1 MRNMRVSTKL
11 YASFGT
17 LVVVGI
23 LLAAAGLWYL
33 DELGHELDAAIK
45 NTAPTIDKVDS
56 IRARAW
62 ELVATMRG
70 TFVFAT
76 LKDPQQADKMAYQW
90 EAARRRMR
98 ELFGELRPLLGDDDG
113 KAFLAQLET
122 QFAGF
127 EPVGRAYVRLCQEG
141 RFEEAVPLT
150 SRVETFA
157 QLFHNT
163 GRDFRTRQMK
173 LLAESNQRRE
183 RMRSESFLLSAV
195 LSCFLAVVGAT
206 AFFVVRN
213 VSRTL
218 STAITRLNQGA
229 RQLSAAAGQV
239 SAASQSMAQG
249 TSEQAACL
257 EQTSAS
263 SEEINSMARKN
274 TENCRLAAGM
284 VTSSQRKFVETN
296 QSLEQMVLS
305 MRDIDAQSDRI
316 SKIIRTIDEIAFQ
329 TNILALNAAVE
340 AARAGEAGL
349 GFAVVADEVRNLSQ
363 RCAQAARDTATL
375 IEDSISRSN
384 DGKAKVDRVAA
395 AIGTITEESD
405 RLKTLVDE
413 VNVGSHEQARGLDQI
428 AGALTQMER
437 VVQQTAT
444 GAEENAAAAEELNA
458 QSAMLRDIVARLA
471 MLVGGGSLTTGGV
484 V

>member
-1 MRNMRVSTKL
+1 
-11 YASFGT
+11 
-17 LVVVGI
+17 
-23 LLAAAGLWYL
+23 
-33 DELGHELDAAIK
+33 
-45 NTAPTIDKVDS
+45 
-56 IRARAW
+56 
-62 ELVATMRG
+62 
-70 TFVFAT
+70 
-76 LKDPQQADKMAYQW
+76 
-90 EAARRRMR
+90 
-98 ELFGELRPLLGDDDG
+98 
-113 KAFLAQLET
+113 
-122 QFAGF
+122 
-127 EPVGRAYVRLCQEG
+127 
-141 RFEEAVPLT
+141 
-150 SRVETFA
+150 
-157 QLFHNT
+157 
-163 GRDFRTRQMK
+163 
-173 LLAESNQRRE
+173 
-183 RMRSESFLLSAV
+183 
-195 LSCFLAVVGAT
+195 
-206 AFFVVRN
+206 
-213 VSRTL
+213 
-218 STAITRLNQGA
+218 
-229 RQLSAAAGQV
+229 
-239 SAASQSMAQG
+239 
-249 TSEQAACL
+249 
-257 EQTSAS
+257 
-263 SEEINSMARKN
+263 
-274 TENCRLAAGM
+274 
-284 VTSSQRKFVETN
+284 
-296 QSLEQMVLS
+296 MVLS